1 MARPSVRTMREE
13 TDSVLKRREILQK
26 SVATGALVT
35 GGTALTG
42 TVAGTRN
49 QENCTLNWG
58 AEVNPNKCGGR
69 GRAIIS
75 VDREVINGIDTGEAE
90 PWAKDDFHQKIQV
103 WETSSGSFCALLE
116 YRGEFDAFEGA
127 TSPGGGGTLTGD
139 EEGPFEGGFRLSFD
153 GTFAP
158 GNTQTNGSLGTVDQ
172 GCGRTTESCDFRS
185 SVDWISDYFTGTSG
199 LSFDW
204 WGTVYH
210 GGDCGTWVNSIE
222 GNCGDIF
229 CE

>member
-1 MARPSVRTMREE
+1 MGENRNSG
-13 TDSVLKRREILQK
+13 LKRRDVLQK
-26 SVATGALVT
+26 GVATGALVT

-42 TVAGTRN
+42 TVAGK
-49 QENCTLNWG
+49 QDCTLNWG
-58 AEVNPNKCGGR
+58 AEVNPNKCGGQ
-69 GRAIIS
+69 GDPIIN
-75 VDREVINGIDTGEAE
+75 VDRKVINGIDTGTVE
-90 PWAKDDFHQKIQV
+90 PWAKDDFRQKIQV
-103 WETSSGSFCALLE
+103 WETRSGSFCALLE

-153 GTFAP
+153 GTFDP

-172 GCGRTTESCDFRS
+172 GCEQTTASCDFRS
-185 SVDWISDYFTGTSG
+185 SVDWIDDYFPGMSG

-204 WGTVYH
+204 WGNIYH

-222 GNCGDIF
+222 GNCGDIL